1 MAAPIPC
8 TVYPTVPFVGIG
20 SWIDNIK
27 LCSFLLEPDTEVCL
41 SGTVGAGSHHRNGG
55 WSLIAWSSLIGP

>member
-20 SWIDNIK
+20 SWIKTISSCAPSYWSQT
-27 LCSFLLEPDTEVCL
+27 LRSAYRGLLALARITVVVAGLL
-41 SGTVGAGSHHRNGG
+41 SLGR
-55 WSLIAWSSLIGP
+55 L